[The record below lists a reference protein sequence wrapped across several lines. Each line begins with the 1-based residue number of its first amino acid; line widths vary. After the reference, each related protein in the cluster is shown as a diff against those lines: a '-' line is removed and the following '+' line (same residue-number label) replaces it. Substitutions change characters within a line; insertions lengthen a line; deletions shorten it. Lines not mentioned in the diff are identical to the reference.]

1 MKSIGSRFRK
11 DFSKKIHFY
20 LVVSK
25 KYCTFAPANEEKTF
39 LSGVVMG
46 GVFILV
52 LHFGAI
58 AQLVE
63 HRTENPCVTGSNPVG
78 TTLKDKE
85 LRILR
90 SSLLCYKHLQNF
102 LEAFVSLFC

>member
-1 MKSIGSRFRK
+1 MKDIESGLEK
-11 DFSKKIHFY
+11 DFSKKIPFY

-39 LSGVVMG
+39 LSGVVIG
-46 GVFILV
+46 WRFYTRSA
-52 LHFGAI
+52 FGAI

-78 TTLKDKE
+78 TTKKPPE
-85 LRILR
+85 
-90 SSLLCYKHLQNF
+90 F
-102 LEAFVSLFC
+102 LEVFLCL